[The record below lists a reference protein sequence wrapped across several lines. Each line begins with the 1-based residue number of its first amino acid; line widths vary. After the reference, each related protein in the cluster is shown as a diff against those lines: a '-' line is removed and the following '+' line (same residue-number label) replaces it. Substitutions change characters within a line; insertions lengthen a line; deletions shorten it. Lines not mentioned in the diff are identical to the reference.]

1 MNGCFR
7 MSDGSSM
14 NPHSSIREQ
23 GFPHICGKVCMP
35 MWVVLWVLFS
45 LFLYVTYGNTGMVG
59 WAHHL
64 TDNSSFGVVL
74 HRQGSSDF
82 CPLVFFQVGK
92 QNLLVQPWAWIK
104 LRHNVLSCAFAICLV
119 LQLFSSESST
129 VVFQSGRK
137 LWPSYGRPLECQWY
151 TMAWCALIFKQHL
164 CKIIFQTLLPGYN
177 IYTALIAVGWNRR

>member
-1 MNGCFR
+1 MLQNEWW
-7 MSDGSSM
+7 
-14 NPHSSIREQ
+14 EQ
-23 GFPHICGKVCMP
+23 HEPTLEYKGTGFPTYLWEGLHAHV
-35 MWVVLWVLFS
+35 VVLWVLFS

-64 TDNSSFGVVL
+64 IDNNSFGVVL

-82 CPLVFFQVGK
+82 CPPVFFQPGK

-137 LWPSYGRPLECQWY
+137 LWPRYGRPLECQWY
-151 TMAWCALIFKQHL
+151 TMARCALIFKQHL
-164 CKIIFQTLLPGYN
+164 CKIIFQTLLPGYY